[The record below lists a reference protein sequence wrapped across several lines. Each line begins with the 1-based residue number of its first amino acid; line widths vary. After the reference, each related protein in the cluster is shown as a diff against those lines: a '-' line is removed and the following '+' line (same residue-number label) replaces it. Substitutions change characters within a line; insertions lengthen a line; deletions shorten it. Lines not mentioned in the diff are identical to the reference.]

1 MSSVYQIKLADLNP
15 QLLQELQTQYGNTA
29 VELHVTAPVR
39 WSEEEESWFWAAI
52 DRLDWSQ
59 EGNDT
64 LIIQPLVQYLA
75 AQPLHLI
82 FRFADI
88 LSEKLYRLDALTFAE
103 NMGEYSF
110 RDGYYFSVDDFLYAR
125 CCVVANGRKAYQNV
139 LDDPEEMPDE
149 QTFGALLRVAS
160 EAYQL
165 KTGQRMY
172 YQPAY
177 AIETFSNKEGWKE
190 TEEG

>member
-39 WSEEEESWFWAAI
+39 WSDEEETWFWAAI
-52 DRLDWSQ
+52 ERLDWSQ
-59 EGNDT
+59 ESNDT
-64 LIIQPLVQYLA
+64 LVIQPLVQYLA
-75 AQPLHLI
+75 TQPLHLI

-88 LSEKLYRLDALTFAE
+88 LSEKLYRLDALAFAE

-110 RDGYYFSVDDFLYAR
+110 REGYYFSVDDFLYAR

-165 KTGQRMY
+165 KTGQRMH

-177 AIETFSNKEGWKE
+177 AIETFSNKDGWKE
-190 TEEG
+190 TEEV

>member
-1 MSSVYQIKLADLNP
+1 MSSVYQIKLADLSP
-15 QLLQELQTQYGNTA
+15 QLLQELQAQYGNTE

-39 WSEEEESWFWAAI
+39 WGKEEDDWFWALI
-52 DRLDWSQ
+52 ERLDWSQ
-59 EGNDT
+59 EGNDA
-64 LIIQPLVQYLA
+64 LVIQPLVQYLA
-75 AQPLHLI
+75 TQPLHLI

-88 LSEKLYRLDALTFAE
+88 LSEKLYRLDALAFAE

-110 RDGYYFSVDDFLYAR
+110 REGYYFSVDDFLYAR
-125 CCVVANGRKAYQNV
+125 CCVVANGREAYQNV
-139 LDDPEEMPDE
+139 LEDPEEMPSE
-149 QTFGALLRVAS
+149 QTFEALLSVAS

-190 TEEG
+190 TEEV

>member
-1 MSSVYQIKLADLNP
+1 MSSVYQIKLAELNP
-15 QLLQELQTQYGNTA
+15 QLLQELQAQYGNTE

-39 WSEEEESWFWAAI
+39 WSNEEETWFWAAI
-52 DRLDWSQ
+52 ERLDWSQ
-59 EGNDT
+59 ERNDA
-64 LIIQPLVQYLA
+64 LVIKPLVQYLA
-75 AQPLHLI
+75 TQPLHLI

-88 LSEKLYRLDALTFAE
+88 LSEKLYRLDALVFAE

-110 RDGYYFSVDDFLYAR
+110 REGYYFSVDDFLFAR

-165 KTGQRMY
+165 RTGQRMH
-172 YQPAY
+172 YQPVY
-177 AIETFSNKEGWKE
+177 TIETFSNKEGWKE
-190 TEEG
+190 TEEV

>member
-15 QLLQELQTQYGNTA
+15 QLLQELQTQYGNTE
-29 VELHVTAPVR
+29 VELHVTAPAR
-39 WSEEEESWFWAAI
+39 WSPEQENWFWAAI
-52 DRLDWSQ
+52 ERLDWNQ
-59 EGNDT
+59 EGNDAQV
-64 LIIQPLVQYLA
+64 IQPLVQYLA
-75 AQPLHLI
+75 SQPLHLI

-88 LSEKLYRLDALTFAE
+88 LSEKLYRLDALVFAE

-125 CCVVANGRKAYQNV
+125 CCVVANGRQAYQNV
-139 LDDPEEMPDE
+139 LEDPSEMPAE
-149 QTFGALLRVAS
+149 QTFEPLLRVAS
-160 EAYQL
+160 DAYQI
-165 KTGQRMY
+165 KTGQRMH

-177 AIETFSNKEGWKE
+177 ATETFSNKEGWKE